1 MAPHLFNSCWTY
13 GGPLSALGQIPVGEL
28 RDVYRVGRVG
38 ADAALFGVAGRP
50 VMHSRSPALHNA
62 AFTHEEIDAV
72 YVPLE
77 AHDFEDFNSF
87 ARMFGVRGA
96 SITAPLKGDA
106 FAAAVSA
113 DPAAEGTRAANTLK
127 RTSKGWI
134 AANTDAQGFLAPLG
148 DMQLQG
154 IDAAV
159 IGVGGAARS
168 VRHALEMAGAK
179 VVLLGRDELERASEP
194 WDLLV
199 HATPVGTAPDVS
211 ASVLGLRPIRARVV
225 YDLVYNP
232 VNTQLLQDARAA
244 GARTIGGMPMLVA
257 QACRQFE
264 FWFGR
269 PAPVDVYERAAKA
282 LATYET
288 DDIRR
293 VR

>member
-1 MAPHLFNSCWTY
+1 
-13 GGPLSALGQIPVGEL
+13 
-28 RDVYRVGRVG
+28 
-38 ADAALFGVAGRP
+38 
-50 VMHSRSPALHNA
+50 MHSKSPALHNA
-62 AFTHEEIDAV
+62 ALRHEDIDAV
-72 YVPLE
+72 YLPFE
-77 AHDFEDFNSF
+77 AHDFDDFNSF
-87 ARMFGVRGA
+87 ARMFDVRGA
-96 SITAPLKGDA
+96 SITAPFKGDA
-106 FAAAVSA
+106 FSAALSA
-113 DPAAEGTRAANTLK
+113 DDAAQGTRAANTLR

-134 AANTDAQGFLAPLG
+134 AANTDVHGFLAPLAG
-148 DMQLQG
+148 MQLRG
-154 IDAAV
+154 INAAV

-168 VRHALEMAGAK
+168 VRHALETAGAH
-179 VVLLGRDELERASEP
+179 VLLVGRDDLDRASEP

-211 ASVLGLRPIRARVV
+211 QSVLGSRPIRARVV

-269 PAPVDVYERAAKA
+269 PAPVEVYERAAEA
-282 LATYET
+282 LASYET